1 MARLSKEEMK
11 KLVRKSNKNILCE
24 TSYNRIR
31 QHIEGGEAF
40 SMVTADRH
48 EHSGKENLQR
58 YKELKSDFKNAGFP
72 FTEIKGGYKETTE
85 VVVDPETGEEK
96 QVSLEEPVFV
106 TENTILITSHV
117 RPDVPREEESSAKT
131 LFDFTVKAAQR
142 YGQEAFIFG
151 ETATST
157 SGKTFKDIRAYSSNG
172 SEINEDWAGPWR
184 SVETVQDD
192 EAFWSRV
199 KGKHFQLKEIEKLK
213 TEQPKSWI
221 EAMKKSRSGQ
231 TW

>member
-1 MARLSKEEMK
+1 MARLSKEQVK
-11 KLVRKSNKNILCE
+11 NLVRKSNKNILYE

-31 QHIEGGEAF
+31 QHIQGGQAF
-40 SMVTADRH
+40 SMITADRH
-48 EHSGKENLQR
+48 EYSNKENLQR
-58 YKELKSDFKNAGFP
+58 YRELKNNLKNAGFP
-72 FTEIKGGYKETTE
+72 FTEVKGGYKETTE
-85 VVVDPETGEEK
+85 TVVDPETGEEK
-96 QVSLEEPVFV
+96 EVRLKEPIFV
-106 TENTILITSHV
+106 TENTILVTSHS
-117 RPDVPREEESSAKT
+117 RPDVQREEESPSKA
-131 LFDFTVKAAQR
+131 LFDMMAEMAQK

-192 EAFWSRV
+192 EPFWSRV
-199 KGKHFQLKEIEKLK
+199 KGKHFQLKEIEKSK
-213 TEQPKSWI
+213 TGQPKSWI